1 MPTTEISAD
10 TSSSIHNSNSTN
22 PLPVTL
28 KGTITDF
35 YEKSENVRI
44 TKNVIIIGVAFMIHF
59 TAFFGTSNLQSS
71 INSDAALGTTTL
83 AVIYGSLIL
92 SNIFLPVTVIKWF
105 GCKWTIALSF
115 IAYMPYIAAQ
125 FYPRFYTFIPAA
137 LGVGFGGGPLWCA
150 KCTYLSIVAEAMTR
164 VVGND
169 SVQDVNVVRFFGLFF
184 VFYQMAQ
191 VWGNLISSSVLSFGK
206 VELSSDIASTS
217 NITLSTHSKV
227 AEICGAK
234 FCPGIDANI
243 NPNLIPPELGK
254 IQMLSGI
261 FLCCMVLACLLVI
274 FGVDS
279 LKRYGMNHKE
289 AGNGLSGYKLL
300 SVTIKLLSEHYQ
312 LLLLPITMF
321 IGLEEAF
328 VAVDFTASF
337 VACGWGI
344 SRIGFA
350 MICFG
355 ISNAIAAGV
364 AGALAKLVGRL
375 SIMLTVFVIHFCLL
389 VWMHQWVAV
398 EGNYEVYCI
407 MAAVWGACDG
417 IWLVNVNAY
426 TGLLFP
432 GKEIAAYSN
441 FRLWESTGSVIGYI
455 ISPLLCTSVKLE
467 ILILVMIVGLL
478 GYASIEYMERQQKG
492 SVDRKNVELVEQ
504 RERQADINTF

>member
-1 MPTTEISAD
+1 MTTTNTSVELESASSNHNPND
-10 TSSSIHNSNSTN
+10 LNTSSSTQKAAIAERY
-22 PLPVTL
+22 
-28 KGTITDF
+28 D
-35 YEKSENVRI
+35 KSENFRI
-44 TKNVIIIGVAFMIHF
+44 TKNVVIIGLAFMVHF
-59 TAFFGTSNLQSS
+59 TAFHGTSNLQSS
-71 INSDAALGTTTL
+71 VNSDAALGTTTL

-92 SNIFLPVTVIKWF
+92 SNIFLPVTVIRWF

-191 VWGNLISSSVLSFGK
+191 VWGNLISSSVLSFTAAGESNNI
-206 VELSSDIASTS
+206 VSNFTAASKS
-217 NITLSTHSKV
+217 RV
-227 AEICGAK
+227 AELCGAN
-234 FCPGIDANI
+234 FCPGVDANI
-243 NPNLIPPELGK
+243 NPNLIPPESEK
-254 IQMLSGI
+254 IQMLSAI
-261 FLCCMVLACLLVI
+261 FLCCMVIACLLII

-279 LKRYGMNHKE
+279 LKRYGMDRQE
-289 AGNGLSGYKLL
+289 AGKGLSGCKLL

-312 LLLLPITMF
+312 ILLLPITMF

-355 ISNAIAAGV
+355 IANAIAAGV

-375 SIMLTVFVIHFCLL
+375 SIMLTVFTIHVCLL
-389 VWMHQWVAV
+389 IWMLQWQAV
-398 EGNYEVYCI
+398 EGDYVTYCA
-407 MAAVWGACDG
+407 MAAIWGICDG
-417 IWLVNVNAY
+417 IWLVNVNAF
-426 TGLLFP
+426 TGILFP

-455 ISPLLCTSVKLE
+455 ISPLLCTSMKLK
-467 ILILVMIVGLL
+467 LLLLVMIVGLL
-478 GYASIEYMERQQKG
+478 GYGTIEYMERQEKG
-492 SVDRKNVELVEQ
+492 LVDRRNVELVEQ
-504 RERQADINTF
+504 REERKNTTYM